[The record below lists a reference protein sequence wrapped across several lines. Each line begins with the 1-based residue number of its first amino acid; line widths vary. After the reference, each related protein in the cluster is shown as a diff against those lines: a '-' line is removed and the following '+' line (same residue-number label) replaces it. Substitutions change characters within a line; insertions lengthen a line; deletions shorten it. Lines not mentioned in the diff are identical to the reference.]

1 MRAFA
6 PLLLVIAATLV
17 AAPADARPRKETPEK
32 LYEQGLRQMKRGYYD
47 EAIISF
53 DKVRNHFPLNKY
65 SVLSELRVADCLYE
79 KSDFIGAVDAYQQF
93 VRLHPQHDEL
103 DYARMRI
110 GRSYFKQSNRIP
122 GNDQTYTELTIRAL
136 DGFEESFPES
146 DYIGEVERVR
156 NKCRARVSRAEMQ
169 VGDFYYWRAQQ
180 GGWRKSKDKLLFAA
194 SRRYQRVMDDYPETP
209 ALRRALLRYGMCQ
222 YLQGEP
228 LVAISCFEQVI
239 EEYPGTVQA
248 RKSSRWLSKA
258 RDLAAAEPQGGE
270 TRGD

>member
-1 MRAFA
+1 MRLFA
-6 PLLLVIAATLV
+6 PLLLVIAAALL

-32 LYEQGLRQMKRGYYD
+32 LYEQGTRQMKRGYYD

-110 GRSYFKQSNRIP
+110 GRAYFKQSNRIP
-122 GNDQTYTELTIRAL
+122 ANDQTYTDLTILAL
-136 DGFEESFPES
+136 EGFEERFPDS
-146 DYIGEVERVR
+146 DYIEEVQRIRGKCRVR
-156 NKCRARVSRAEMQ
+156 VARAEMQ
-169 VGDFYYWRAQQ
+169 VGDFYYWRGEQN
-180 GGWRKSKDKLLFAA
+180 GWRKSKDELLVAA

-209 ALRRALLRYGMCQ
+209 VFRRALFRFGMCR
-222 YLQGEP
+222 YRQGEP

-239 EEYPGTVQA
+239 DQFPGTVHA

-258 RDLAAAEPQGGE
+258 RELAAEQPQGGE
-270 TRGD
+270 ASGD